1 LRDQTGKTL
10 QEQGRA
16 LLEALRERKLEL
28 YEHSDLLADLKTAR
42 IVEKTY
48 GWRLDHPRG
57 AATGAAG
64 TPHGDTV
71 SALSFAVAAADRYR
85 RRRKRRY
92 EGPLVYNYAT

>member
-57 AATGAAG
+57 AAT
-64 TPHGDTV
+64 HGDTV